1 MDDEILYNV
10 MQYSTDVTRRGRER
24 EKEKEYDLVENSTS
38 SKGKE
43 DVGERKYYKRLLS
56 ISSRLSRAAS

>member
-1 MDDEILYNV
+1 
-10 MQYSTDVTRRGRER
+10 MQYSTDVTTLRRRRGRER